1 MINELF
7 WKIVKKFNY
16 LMKSAIEGPMCVDP
30 SICHG
35 DCCSIKI
42 DVPKVLAKEYIK
54 RGYATKED
62 FIRSNVFSYHLRFD
76 DEKGKCF
83 LFDKK
88 INGCSVHNSGIK
100 PPQCFIYPTNFSNP
114 EFKAIYCKK
123 ADGWKIIDS
132 EKTKKAEELLQN
144 YVFLSQIEAKKEM
157 KNIKKRINKI
167 NNLRDKF
174 NSIPP
179 SQLAG
184 FKDGWNCFDILSAEG
199 ISLQMKKFCHI
210 YNKSCKLISNNSF
223 LQCKTICDPIKNQL
237 LKFIQEN
244 LYQYIKKN
252 GLDHEG
258 AYPLHKLF
266 KFIEIIAK

>member
-62 FIRSNVFSYHLRFD
+62 FIRSNVFSFHLRFD
-76 DEKGKCF
+76 EEKGKCF

-114 EFKAIYCKK
+114 EFKAIDCKK
-123 ADGWKIIDS
+123 AEGWKIVDTI
-132 EKTKKAEELLQN
+132 KTKEAESLLEKM
-144 YVFLSQIEAKKEM
+144 VFLCQLEAKQELKKIEKRM
-157 KNIKKRINKI
+157 GKNSGEKSIENLKKLK
-167 NNLRDKF
+167 D
-174 NSIPP
+174 SIRQVAP

-184 FKDGWNCFDILSAEG
+184 FKDSWDHFLPLHAEGLSLQVKRLCNKLNPKCEYMPEDYFECKFICDIVTNGLIDILHNNLIPFVKEYGVSEEG
-199 ISLQMKKFCHI
+199 K
-210 YNKSCKLISNNSF
+210 
-223 LQCKTICDPIKNQL
+223 
-237 LKFIQEN
+237 
-244 LYQYIKKN
+244 
-252 GLDHEG
+252 
-258 AYPLHKLF
+258 YPLYKMV
-266 KFIEIIAK
+266 